1 MNQENAVETTDYQST
16 HPIRHAETPA
26 ATLLLSISPSIMNSP
41 TRLLLAALLLTP
53 CSLLPA
59 ADPSA
64 AALAKGDGLHDL
76 VANKV
81 AAEYASLEALYRD
94 LHAHPELSL
103 MEVKT
108 AAKIAS
114 ELRAAGFAVTENF
127 GGTGIVG
134 VLKNG
139 AGPTLLIRT
148 DLDGLPVQE
157 ETGLPYASTTRVTSL
172 SGQEVSVMQA
182 CGHDIH
188 MTVFTG
194 TARTLA
200 ALKEHWSGTL
210 VFIGQPAE
218 EIGAGA
224 RAMLTAGL
232 YRKFPRPDYAIA
244 VHDSATL
251 PAGTVGTVEGY
262 IMANVDSMDIT
273 VRGIGGHGAYPHTT
287 KDPIVLAAR
296 IVGALQTIVSR
307 ETRPVDPAVITV
319 GSIHGGTKHNII
331 PNEVKLQLTLRSY
344 SDPVRLH
351 TIEAIK
357 RICRGEAI
365 AAGLP
370 DDLMPIVTLVGEQ
383 FTPATYNEPSLTRRI
398 RGALTN
404 WLGADKV
411 RTIDAEMGG
420 EDFSEFGRTVEKVPL
435 CLFRIGAVAPEKV
448 AESERTGVALPSLHS
463 SKFAPVPEPT
473 IKTGVTALT
482 AAALELLAKK

>member
-1 MNQENAVETTDYQST
+1 MNA
-16 HPIRHAETPA
+16 
-26 ATLLLSISPSIMNSP
+26 P
-41 TRLLLAALLLTP
+41 TRIVLAALLLAP
-53 CSLLPA
+53 GPLLF
-59 ADPSA
+59 A
-64 AALAKGDGLHDL
+64 AAGLHGL
-76 VANKV
+76 VADKV
-81 AAEYASLEALYRD
+81 AAEYPSLERLYQD

-103 MEVKT
+103 MEEKT
-108 AAKIAS
+108 SAKIAN
-114 ELRAAGFAVTENF
+114 ELRQAGFEVTEKF
-127 GGTGIVG
+127 GGYGVVG

-139 AGPTLLIRT
+139 PGPTLLIRT
-148 DLDGLPVQE
+148 DLDGLPVTE
-157 ETGLPYASTTRVTSL
+157 ETGLAYASQTRTSDL
-172 SGQEVSVMQA
+172 SGQTVGVMQA

-188 MTVFTG
+188 MTIFTG

-200 ALKEHWSGTL
+200 ALKDHWSGTL
-210 VFIGQPAE
+210 VLIGQPAE
-218 EIGAGA
+218 ELGVGA

-232 YRKFPRPDYAIA
+232 YRKFPVPDFAIA

-273 VRGIGGHGAYPHTT
+273 VHGVGGHGAYPHTT

-296 IVGALQTIVSR
+296 IIGALQTIISR
-307 ETRPVDPAVITV
+307 ETRPIDPAVITV

-344 SDPVRLH
+344 SDAVRLH

-370 DDLMPIVTLVGEQ
+370 EDLMPTITLVGAQ
-383 FTPATYNEPSLTRRI
+383 FTPATYNDPQLTRRI
-398 RGALTN
+398 RGTLNT
-404 WLGADKV
+404 WLGAEQV
-411 RTIDAEMGG
+411 RTIEAEMGG
-420 EDFSEFGRTVEKVPL
+420 EDFSEFGRTAEKVPL

-473 IKTGVTALT
+473 IKTGITAVT
-482 AAALELLAKK
+482 AAALDLLAKK